1 MERIAYVWGDTF
13 IYWNSIVLTA
23 SAVVTILLFLSLYL
37 KKEGNPVAAFVAVA
51 LSLGLSLVLGRL
63 VHWYSSE
70 EIYGSFRSAMTN
82 YASGGYSLI
91 GIFAGCFLA
100 AALTRMVFLHQNLP
114 KMLDCM
120 SVAGCAGMAVGRL
133 SFFFNNSDRGK
144 IVSTINSLPWAYPSV
159 NVVSGAQE
167 MRLATFVIQSMVALV
182 LLVGLAIFYLKDR
195 RRRKDGDATLIF
207 LLCYC
212 ASQIVLDST
221 RYDPL
226 YFRSNGFVSIV
237 QVLGAITLAGVVV
250 VFSVRMVKNR
260 GFRGWY
266 VLAWLAILGAI
277 GGTGYMEYYVQRHPD
292 EAKFAYSVMSGCLL
306 FAVFVAICLYRFGC
320 YYRKKK
326 KKKASGR

>member
-37 KKEGNPVAAFVAVA
+37 KKEGNPVAAFVVIP

-100 AALTRMVFLHQNLP
+100 AALTRLVFLHQNLP

-120 SVAGCAGMAVGRL
+120 SVAGCAGMAIGRL

-144 IVSTINSLPWAYPSV
+144 VVSTINSLPWAYPSV

-167 MRLATFVIQSMVALV
+167 IRLATFVIQSMVALV
-182 LLVGLAIFYLKDR
+182 LLAGLAIFYLKER
-195 RRRKDGDATLIF
+195 RRRKDGDATLMF

-237 QVLGAITLAGVVV
+237 QVLSAITLAGMVV

-266 VLAWLAILGAI
+266 VLAWLAILGTI
-277 GGTGYMEYYVQRHPD
+277 GGAGYMEYYVQRHPD

-326 KKKASGR
+326 KKRAPGR